1 MDYRQLCDE
10 LATLGQKMEQARQA
24 ADWHL
29 FWQRETLLDERM
41 KQIPPSH
48 VIPATNRKLL
58 QVTLIEILRI
68 TTSTTDRLATRRDD
82 IRILIDALGPD
93 KT

>member
-1 MDYRQLCDE
+1 VDSRQLCDE
-10 LATLGQKMEQARQA
+10 LAALGQEMERARQA

-41 KQIPPSH
+41 KHIHPAH
-48 VIPATNRKLL
+48 TIPAADRKLL
-58 QVTLIEILRI
+58 QATLSEILRI

-82 IRILIDALGPD
+82 IRILIDALGSD